1 MEKQKQRENAIEVRD
16 ICISYRMLNDITVR
30 DSLFRKK
37 EKKEAFDAI
46 KHVSFSVKEGG
57 ILGIVGENGSGK
69 STLLRAVAGAFSSN
83 SGIIDLK
90 GHSVSLMA
98 LGIGFKD
105 SLSGRENIIL
115 SGMLLGFTEKEIQGK
130 MQSIIDF
137 AEIGEFIDR
146 PVRIYSSGMH
156 SKLAFSITAI
166 METDI
171 MLVDEVLSVGDERFQ
186 KKSRAK
192 MEELIGDK
200 NRTVII
206 ASHNTALLRDMC
218 DEVLWLHEGR
228 VREQGEPGAV
238 LDHYVAFMT
247 EGS

>member
-1 MEKQKQRENAIEVRD
+1 MKKQEEQNDAIEVRD
-16 ICISYRMLNDITVR
+16 VCISYKMLNDITVK
-30 DSLFRKK
+30 DNLFRKK
-37 EKKEAFDAI
+37 EKKEAFEAI
-46 KHVSFSVKEGG
+46 KHVSFSVKKGG

-69 STLLRAVAGAFSSN
+69 STLLRAMAGAFSCN
-83 SGIIDLK
+83 SGSIDLK

-115 SGMLLGFTEKEIQGK
+115 SGMLLGFTEKEIMDK
-130 MQSIIDF
+130 MQNIIDF
-137 AEIGEFIDR
+137 AEVGGFVDR

-171 MLVDEVLSVGDERFQ
+171 MLIDEVLSVGDERFQ

-192 MEELIGDK
+192 MEELINDK
-200 NRTVII
+200 NRTVVI
-206 ASHNTALLRDMC
+206 ASHNTAMLRDMC
-218 DEVLWLHEGR
+218 DAVLWLHEGE
-228 VREQGEPGAV
+228 VREYGEPGEV
-238 LDHYVAFMT
+238 LEHYVTFMR
-247 EGS
+247 E

>member
-1 MEKQKQRENAIEVRD
+1 MKEPNYAIEVKD
-16 ICISYRMLNDITVR
+16 VCISYKMLNDITVK
-30 DSLFRKK
+30 DNMFRKR
-37 EKKEAFDAI
+37 EKDEVFDAI
-46 KHVSFSVKEGG
+46 KHVSFSVREGG
-57 ILGIVGENGSGK
+57 IMGIVGENGSGK
-69 STLLRAVAGAFSSN
+69 STLLRAMAGAFSCN

-115 SGMLLGFTEKEIQGK
+115 SGMLLGFTEKEIMDK
-130 MQSIIDF
+130 MQTIIDF
-137 AEIGEFIDR
+137 AEVGDFIDR

-192 MEELIGDK
+192 MEELISDR
-200 NRTVII
+200 NRTVVI
-206 ASHNTALLRDMC
+206 ASHNTSLLRDMC
-218 DEVLWLHEGR
+218 DAVLWLHEGS
-228 VREQGEPGAV
+228 VREYGKPDEV
-238 LDHYVAFMT
+238 LDHYIAYMT
-247 EGS
+247 E